1 MTQLRSPKTPVRHA
15 APSKRRPSF
24 AGNVGWGV
32 VGNAGYALCQWLV
45 LVVVARLGTE
55 SMVGDYALGL
65 AVGAPVVLLANLS
78 LRTVLVTD
86 TFHEHPFRRYLRV
99 RLAGMAAA
107 TAAIGVAVWA
117 FDLPPAVV
125 VLVGLAKAF
134 DGVGDIY
141 LGLLQRHHDQRG
153 IAVAQL
159 ANGALTIALTGVLL
173 AATGSVAWA
182 AAGSAMGS
190 LIAWLG
196 FCAPLASRLLDA
208 TAKASLKADPPK
220 RHTHRFSPPG
230 PGALVWTALPLGLAS
245 GITSLTAN
253 VPRYALQD
261 RLGAAALGAFAAA
274 GYLVLTGN
282 LLVSAVAQTLLPRLV
297 ELRAAGARERFA
309 ALVRQSLIGITVA
322 GVVAVW
328 AAELF
333 GAKVLRA
340 VYGEEYADEA
350 GTLTVLTIATAVAAS
365 CFVLDA
371 ALSAVRRF
379 TGQLA
384 VNAAVLAATVLAAL
398 VLVPRYGVAGAA
410 WATVAAAAVHAGLKW
425 ELLRRD
431 L

>member
-1 MTQLRSPKTPVRHA
+1 MTQLRSAKAPVRHA
-15 APSKRRPSF
+15 APRRRPSF

-32 VGNAGYALCQWLV
+32 AGNAGYALCQWLV

-55 SMVGDYALGL
+55 AMVGDYALGL
-65 AVGAPVVLLANLS
+65 AVGAPLVLLANLS

-107 TAAIGVAVWA
+107 TASVCVAVWV
-117 FDLPPAVV
+117 FDLPAAVV

-153 IAVAQL
+153 IAIAQL

-173 AATGSVAWA
+173 SATGSVAWA

-196 FCAPLASRLLDA
+196 FCAPLASRVLDA
-208 TAKASLKADPPK
+208 TAKTGPRK

-245 GITSLTAN
+245 AITSLTAN

-282 LLVSAVAQTLLPRLV
+282 VLVSAVAQTLLPRLV
-297 ELRAAGARERFA
+297 ELRASGAKDRFA
-309 ALVRQSLIGITVA
+309 ALVRQALAGIAVA
-322 GVVAVW
+322 GVLAVW

-333 GAKVLRA
+333 GAKVLRT
-340 VYGEEYADEA
+340 VYGESYAEDA
-350 GTLTVLTIATAVAAS
+350 GTLTVLTVATAVAAT

-384 VNAAVLAATVLAAL
+384 VNAAVCAAAVLAAL
-398 VLVPRYGVAGAA
+398 VLVPRYGISGAA